1 MIKVR
6 RLPVFVST
14 LVAVSAL
21 SLQALPPA
29 LAHGMPE
36 MLTEKQ
42 FTIEVSRNGFR
53 VLDGPIHQ
61 MKGETHLAINQGDQ
75 VTITFIYADTDYEKN
90 NPHRI
95 AIGRMRVDSGILDAE
110 NPRRTV
116 NFIARRDGEALF
128 RCVKLCEGHKRLQDG
143 RLMVQAVA
151 GAVAAEPT
159 TLAVDIPREMV
170 RGRETALAAVLT
182 DAAGNPVQDA
192 SISFLVKSDFFVQDW
207 MEVGEATTDS
217 SGVAVTRY
225 TPAQTDDFQLQA
237 SFPGD
242 SAYQASEV
250 SFNIRLV
257 GAPRLYEPDVGLDVP
272 KLGPKGVAFGGAP
285 GFRVPPVAGIALSV
299 LVLGIWSIYLFVVS
313 QVYRISRES

>member
-6 RLPVFVST
+6 SLLVFVST
-14 LVAVSAL
+14 LGAVLAL

-29 LAHGMPE
+29 LAHGMLEAP
-36 MLTEKQ
+36 TEKQ

-61 MKGETHLAINQGDQ
+61 MKGETHLAINQGDR
-75 VTITFIYADTDYEKN
+75 VTITFIYADADYEKN

-95 AIGRMRVDSGILDAE
+95 AISRMRVDSGILDAE
-110 NPRRTV
+110 NPRRTIS
-116 NFIARRDGEALF
+116 FIARRDGEALF

-143 RLMVQAVA
+143 RLMVQALA

-159 TLAVDIPREMV
+159 TLTVDIPREMV
-170 RGRETALAAVLT
+170 RGRQTALAAVLT
-182 DAAGNPVQDA
+182 DAAGNPVQDVP
-192 SISFLVKSDFFVQDW
+192 ISFLVKSDFFVQDW

-225 TPAQTDDFQLQA
+225 TPAQTDDLQLKV

-250 SFNIRLV
+250 TFNIRLL
-257 GAPRLYEPDVGLDVP
+257 GAPRLYKPDVGLDIP
-272 KLGPKGVAFGGAP
+272 RLGPKGGTFGGAP
-285 GFRVPPVAGIALSV
+285 GFRVPPVAGLALSV
-299 LVLGIWSIYLFVVS
+299 LVLVIWSTYLYVVS